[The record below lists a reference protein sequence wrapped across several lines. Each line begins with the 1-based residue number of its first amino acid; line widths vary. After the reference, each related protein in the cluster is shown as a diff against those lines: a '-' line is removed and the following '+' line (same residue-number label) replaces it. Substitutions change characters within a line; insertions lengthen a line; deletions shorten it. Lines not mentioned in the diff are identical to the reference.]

1 MANQNWW
8 TSVYTDDG
16 SLLSFR
22 RYTYYISIVGLA
34 AKALL
39 FLLLVVSL
47 FMLERKPKYAE
58 PTNIG
63 VRN

>member
-1 MANQNWW
+1 M
-8 TSVYTDDG
+8 YIDDS

-34 AKALL
+34 AKGLL

-47 FMLERKPKYAE
+47 FMLERKSKYAE

-63 VRN
+63 VRA